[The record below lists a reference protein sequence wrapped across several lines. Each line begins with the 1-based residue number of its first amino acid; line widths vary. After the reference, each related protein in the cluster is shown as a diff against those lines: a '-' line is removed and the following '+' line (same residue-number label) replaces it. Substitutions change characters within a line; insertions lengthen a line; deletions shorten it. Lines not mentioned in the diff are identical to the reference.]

1 MKNNPFVVLV
11 FLCQICSL
19 SSKIAVAQI
28 KAKTKRDRVSDGF
41 YRVAWVPGRP
51 GFTGSTPKRVFASTR
66 TGSMPGSAGS
76 RVDPPGRAGPG
87 FKTLENTKFILKFQK
102 ANPARPIYTLNTL
115 SSFLTGSHLWFRH
128 QQNPPWK
135 SQNYAPLR
143 CISHPR
149 HPQPMR
155 IASSRTSRENLSGFA
170 SPLSILPFI
179 LYPYN
184 YTQIIFQ
191 QFQSSTNH
199 VSCLDCWNFIGKV
212 LRSLDYFTRG
222 RHTTCLI
229 NRPHGSSQWH

>member
-1 MKNNPFVVLV
+1 MIDLVKTQPFVVFIFFKKNRTWPWPETRPYDLNSDSALNSELGSG
-11 FLCQICSL
+11 FSTMIGTASL
-19 SSKIAVAQI
+19 S
-28 KAKTKRDRVSDGF
+28 
-41 YRVAWVPGRP
+41 
-51 GFTGSTPKRVFASTR
+51 TGTAFPFFSC
-66 TGSMPGSAGS
+66 
-76 RVDPPGRAGPG
+76 
-87 FKTLENTKFILKFQK
+87 ENTKFILKFQK